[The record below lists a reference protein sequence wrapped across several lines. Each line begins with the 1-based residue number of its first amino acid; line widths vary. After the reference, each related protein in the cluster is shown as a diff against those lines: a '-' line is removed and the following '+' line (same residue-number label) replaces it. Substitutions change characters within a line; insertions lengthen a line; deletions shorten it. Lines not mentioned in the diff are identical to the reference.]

1 MGYKHFDMTDLID
14 KALNEGNLRSA
25 RRVISDIC
33 PSDRTFITGEFE
45 DALEYVRKI
54 KRISDSEIF
63 EPFDPDLKPLYSDRV
78 DRKDPTLEEDD
89 FAASV
94 AVLKENFCP
103 ERIEDT
109 KKLGRYLFPDEM
121 KNNKSVGSAQS
132 GNTSSNELRKYLSN
146 ISELLKVGY
155 NKIKEIDRETSKAID
170 SGDIE
175 SQSKLEEKRKSVSL
189 IMKKCN
195 QYVSIIAK
203 DVKKTNKKAIESIMY
218 FDTEDQLEY
227 NICALEAVVLENS
240 NNSIIQK
247 LKTMWKKFITNVFNF
262 FRRITNIIKNKL
274 MNMKIKSTSKK
285 IKDDTS
291 INLSKEDKEYL
302 DKLPDEIKK
311 IINM

>member
-14 KALNEGNLRSA
+14 KALNEGNLRSV

-33 PSDRTFITGEFE
+33 PSDRTFTTGEFE

-311 IINM
+311 IINI

>member
-14 KALNEGNLRSA
+14 KTLNEGNLRST
-25 RRVISDIC
+25 RRVICDIC
-33 PSDRTFITGEFE
+33 PSDRTFTTGEFE

-54 KRISDSEIF
+54 KRIPDSEIF

-89 FAASV
+89 FATSV

-121 KNNKSVGSAQS
+121 KNNKSAGNTQS
-132 GNTSSNELRKYLSN
+132 GNTSSSELRKYLSN

-203 DVKKTNKKAIESIMY
+203 DVKSANKKAMESIMY

-247 LKTMWKKFITNVFNF
+247 LKNMWKKFITNVFNF

-274 MNMKIKSTSKK
+274 TNMKIKSASKK

-311 IINM
+311 IKEM